1 MIMKDIKE
9 IQRIVAEFIDKQDFG
24 GNPHQLYDPVEYTI
38 RQSGKRIRPTLC
50 LLACDLFGGDIEK
63 ALYPAI
69 ATEVFHNFTLIHDDI
84 MDKAPIRR
92 GKETVYKK
100 WNSNIAILS
109 GDVMLTMAFRYAL
122 NTDKDCAA
130 DMLDSLCRVSTEIC
144 EGQQFDLN
152 FETQPEVSIDEY
164 LEMIRLKTA
173 VLLGTALKMGA
184 IAAHASQENKKAIY
198 DFGIALGMA
207 FQLQDDLLDC
217 YGDAKV
223 FGKAIG
229 GDIVENKKTFMCLKA
244 LEKAEST
251 DRERLA
257 SILAGKT
264 TFADNALK
272 IKEVLAL
279 YDKYGIRQEAENLM
293 TAYYNKALEILDSV
307 DAPQHGKSVLCG
319 YAESLYG
326 RNK

>member
-1 MIMKDIKE
+1 MKEISE
-9 IQRIVAEFIDKQDFG
+9 IQRIVSEYIDKQNFAG
-24 GNPHQLYDPVEYTI
+24 APHQLYDPVEYTI
-38 RQSGKRIRPTLC
+38 RQSGKRMRPTLC
-50 LLACDLFGGDIEK
+50 LLACDLFGGDVQK
-63 ALYPAI
+63 ALDPAI

-84 MDKAPIRR
+84 MDQAPIRR

-130 DMLDSLCRVSTEIC
+130 DMLDALCRVSVEIC

-173 VLLGTALKMGA
+173 VLLGAALKMGA
-184 IAAHASQENKKAIY
+184 IAARASEENKKAIY

-207 FQLQDDLLDC
+207 FQLKDDLLDC

-244 LEKAEST
+244 LEKAAKD
-251 DRERLA
+251 DRDRLT

-264 TFADNALK
+264 VFEDKDVK

-293 TAYYNKALEILDSV
+293 TAYYDKALEILDSI
-307 DAPQHGKSVLCG
+307 DAPQKDKSVLRE